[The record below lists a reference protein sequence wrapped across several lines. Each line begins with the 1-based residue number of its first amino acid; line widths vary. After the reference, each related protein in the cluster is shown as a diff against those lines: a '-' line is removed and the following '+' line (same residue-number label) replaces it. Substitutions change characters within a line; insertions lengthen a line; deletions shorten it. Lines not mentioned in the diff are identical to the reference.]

1 MKNYYLNDMLNF
13 RVELGVIKK
22 QNKWKN
28 IVKRPKT
35 KKNKNKN

>member
-13 RVELGVIKK
+13 GIEPGVIKK

-28 IVKRPKT
+28 IVKKP
-35 KKNKNKN
+35 KNKEK